1 MQIIFFVKSSTVKID
16 NFNIK
21 DIPGSSG
28 RLDVISRC
36 ILAALFD
43 EERLERDI
51 QIWVFLDKYGTY
63 IFESNTLS
71 KDFFP
76 ISELKLS
83 ENFVQLILK
92 ITKKNTS
99 QSSTL
104 NSIAYSKLDFFSAL
118 KKLEESKYKIILLN
132 EAGDNFQDIFSKL
145 NKDEKLLFI
154 IGDQTGEIVN
164 AEQFKD
170 FNHINMSLGHQSYLA
185 STVIR
190 LIKLNLNLRIS

>member
-43 EERLERDI
+43 SDRLERDI
-51 QIWVFLDKYGTY
+51 QIWIFLDKYGTY
-63 IFESNTLS
+63 IFESNALS

-83 ENFVQLILK
+83 ENFVELILK
-92 ITKKNTS
+92 TTEQNS
-99 QSSTL
+99 AQSNPL
-104 NSIAYSKLDFFSAL
+104 KPVVFSKLDLFSAL
-118 KKLEESKYKIILLN
+118 NKFEESKYKIILLD
-132 EAGDNFQDIFSKL
+132 EEGDNYQDIFSEL

-154 IGDQTGEIVN
+154 IGDQTGKIVN
-164 AEQFKD
+164 AEQFKN
-170 FNHINMSLGHQSYLA
+170 FNLINMSLGHQSYLA

-190 LIKLNLNLRIS
+190 LIKLNLNLMIS

>member
-63 IFESNTLS
+63 IFESNALS

-170 FNHINMSLGHQSYLA
+170 FNHINMSLGYQSYLA

>member
-1 MQIIFFVKSSTVKID
+1 MQIIFFIKSSTVKID

-51 QIWVFLDKYGTY
+51 QVWVFLDKYGTY
-63 IFESNTLS
+63 IFESNALS
-71 KDFFP
+71 KDLFP
-76 ISELKLS
+76 KSELKLS

-92 ITKKNTS
+92 TTEKNSS
-99 QSSTL
+99 QSPPL
-104 NSIAYSKLDFFSAL
+104 NQVKFSKLDIFSAL
-118 KKLEESKYKIILLN
+118 KKFEQSKYKIILLN
-132 EAGDNFQDIFSKL
+132 ETGDNFQDIFSKL
-145 NKDEKLLFI
+145 NKDEKLVFI

-164 AEQFKD
+164 VEQFKD
-170 FNHINMSLGHQSYLA
+170 FNLINMSLGHQSYLA
-185 STVIR
+185 STVIL
-190 LIKLNLNLRIS
+190 LIKLNLNLMIS

>member
-16 NFNIK
+16 NFSIK

-28 RLDVISRC
+28 RIDVISRC

-63 IFESNTLS
+63 IFESNALN

-92 ITKKNTS
+92 TAKKNIS
-99 QSSTL
+99 QSNTL
-104 NSIAYSKLDFFSAL
+104 NSVAFSKLDFFSAL
-118 KKLEESKYKIILLN
+118 KKFEESKYKIILLN

-164 AEQFKD
+164 AEQFHD